1 MNSKKISEKDLKAL
15 LILGCVLSFC
25 VAYFIGYSIIYKST
39 IPINDE
45 NEQLKTRKTQL
56 EAMELNRETMQAET
70 KEYQDKYAEV
80 VKEFPSKVTI
90 QGIIK
95 DMVDLEEKTGTTK
108 ITSLNMDMN
117 SLFYPEATTQAPV
130 ENPDDDVTTPY
141 GVTSETQDGEAP
153 AEGEEQDNGTITVYR
168 STATLSV
175 EQLSYSGLKQICEL
189 ARKHKTRMTIDSCN
203 VQFGTQGGLLEGAI
217 DISFYS
223 LDGSKTGYKDPEIK
237 GIDLGLSNIF
247 GTFESRN

>member
-1 MNSKKISEKDLKAL
+1 MNGNKISEKDLKAL

-45 NEQLKTRKTQL
+45 NEQLQTRKAQL
-56 EAMELNRETMQAET
+56 EAMELNRERMQAET
-70 KEYQDKYAEV
+70 KEYQEKYDEV

-90 QGIIK
+90 QGIIM
-95 DMVDLEEKTGTTK
+95 DMVNLEKETGTTK
-108 ITSLNMDMN
+108 ITSLNAVMN
-117 SLFYPEATTQAPV
+117 TLFYPEATVQAPV
-130 ENPDDDVTTPY
+130 GDPDDDVTTPY
-141 GVTSETQDGEAP
+141 SGTSETGDGETP
-153 AEGEEQDNGTITVYR
+153 AEGEEQDNGTVTVYK

-175 EQLSYSGLKQICEL
+175 EQLPYSGLKKICEI
-189 ARKHKTRMTIDSCN
+189 ARKHNTRMTIDSCN
-203 VQFGTQGGLLEGAI
+203 VQFGTNGGLLEGAI

-223 LDGSKTGYKDPEIK
+223 LDGSKTGYKEPEVK

-247 GTFESRN
+247 GTFERKN